1 MASLTSLR
9 NVGFLRYWTLPN
21 LPLFLMAAPMLWLLF
36 QSSVT
41 YLRASTQQTPATTP
55 DSLASTKRISKLSDT
70 DTLRLPQLALP
81 QLALAIA
88 AATSF
93 HVQIINRLSSGYPIW
108 YLSVAEWMTSGKV
121 FLGADDTGAK
131 TQAIVRGMI
140 LYSIVQGV
148 LYAGFLPPA

>member
-1 MASLTSLR
+1 
-9 NVGFLRYWTLPN
+9 
-21 LPLFLMAAPMLWLLF
+21 MAAPMLWLLF

-41 YLRASTQQTPATTP
+41 YLRASTQLAFDTTH
-55 DSLASTKRISKLSDT
+55 DSLASTKRISKLLDT

-81 QLALAIA
+81 QLALGIA

-93 HVQIINRLSSGYPIW
+93 HVQIVNRLSSGYPIW
-108 YLSVAEWMTSGKV
+108 YLSVAEWMTAGKTSK
-121 FLGADDTGAK
+121 GIDDTSAT
-131 TQAIVRGMI
+131 TQAIVRGMV